1 MGSSITKVT
10 TWHIV
15 NARSAVSHFVAKC
28 VMCRRLRGHA
38 HGQKMADLPPER
50 VTPAPP
56 FTYTGMDVFGPFYI
70 KEGRKG
76 MQRWG
81 LIFTCLSSRAI
92 TALGNFELHDNRL
105 VPERTQSASQP
116 LKKSPRVRSDQET
129 NFVGAK
135 NEPYAALKKT
145 GHCTPE
151 RILVF
156 SRLRLDWLQS

>member
-1 MGSSITKVT
+1 
-10 TWHIV
+10 
-15 NARSAVSHFVAKC
+15 
-28 VMCRRLRGHA
+28 MCRRLRGHA

-156 SRLRLDWLQS
+156 SRLRLD